1 MGKGAANLSSEVY
14 SFVYDSFGNVTQTKV
29 GSTALVTNT
38 YGSTNGLLQKS
49 SYANGDAIRYQYNKS
64 GLVTGI
70 YQDNDTESL
79 YRTFAWD
86 YSSNGTPRVH
96 KDGVT
101 ALKYD
106 YSYDSI
112 GRLIRTDIS
121 KVSEKTA
128 RLIFF
133 PYKRSI

>member
-1 MGKGAANLSSEVY
+1 MVPPPSKAGRKKKQIDTYTNTTLTG
-14 SFVYDSFGNVTQTKV
+14 TPTTKV
-29 GSTALVTNT
+29 IT
-38 YGSTNGLLQKS
+38 YNYGNDGK
-49 SYANGDAIRYQYNKS
+49 
-64 GLVTGI
+64 TGW
-70 YQDNDTESL
+70 N
-79 YRTFAWD
+79 

-121 KVSEKTA
+121 KASEKTA

>member
-1 MGKGAANLSSEVY
+1 MKISLVLLP
-14 SFVYDSFGNVTQTKV
+14 
-29 GSTALVTNT
+29 ALVTNI
-38 YGSTNGLLQKS
+38 YGSNNGLLQS
-49 SYANGDAIRYQYNKS
+49 STYANGDAIRYQYNNA

-70 YQDNDTESL
+70 YQDNTSASQ

>member
-38 YGSTNGLLQKS
+38 YGSNNGLLQKS
-49 SYANGDAIRYQYNKS
+49 SYANGDAIRYQYNNA

-70 YQDNDTESL
+70 YQDNNSASQ
-79 YRTFAWD
+79 YRTFAWN

-101 ALKYD
+101 DLKYD